1 MSLPE
6 MVEPEWFTKACEDL
20 RTKALFCT
28 DDEAPTAHLP
38 PRAEQY
44 MLLAIGAVEQAQR
57 FAKLA
62 EYALA
67 EELGRGR

>member
-1 MSLPE
+1 
-6 MVEPEWFTKACEDL
+6 
-20 RTKALFCT
+20 
-28 DDEAPTAHLP
+28 
-38 PRAEQY
+38 